1 MTRDPPRNP
10 DERIEPTLDWQRVE
24 FRSSPRPPAP
34 AWRRRSRWRWIVGI
48 VVVLAVALV
57 LFRQPL
63 SDWLWSGSRVQ
74 ALLDEGDAALRS
86 GRLESA
92 RQKFEAAQ
100 ALDGDRSE
108 ARAGLARVANAALGQ
123 ARAATQ
129 AGDYERARQA
139 MALAR
144 ELQAPRAETE
154 TVAGELRE
162 REASGAGI
170 AGLLQQAEAA
180 RAAHRLDGD
189 ANAALPL
196 YRRVLALQPN
206 RTEALEGREDALS
219 ELLQQARQALTAGEL
234 ARGATL
240 IAAAQGYDSGHV
252 DLPEAQA
259 LLSRAIDQ
267 QRQRADADL
276 RGQRLPQALA
286 GYMAVQALAA
296 GDAAQ
301 TEAASRGIERVAQA
315 YARQSRRLAGDF
327 EFKQAEAA
335 LAMARE
341 LAPQS
346 AEVRE
351 ASEYLE
357 RTQKN
362 RGSRSGIAASPQN
375 RQRAQ
380 TLLAEMARAEARGDW
395 IEPPG
400 DSAYDK
406 LRAAQ
411 SLAPADPSVIAA
423 ARRLLPAV
431 RGCFESELRGNRPRG
446 AHACYDAWQALDPDN
461 PGLATARR
469 RLAQSWVS
477 VGDERLGTGDVAYA
491 REALQRARSLDAR
504 APGLGQLQVRVNS
517 VRAP

>member
-1 MTRDPPRNP
+1 MTRDPSRNP
-10 DERIEPTLDWQRVE
+10 DERIEPTLDWQQVE
-24 FRSSPRPPAP
+24 FRSSARPSTP
-34 AWRRRSRWRWIVGI
+34 AWRRRSRWRWIAGF
-48 VVVLAVALV
+48 VVVLALVLV

-63 SDWLWSGSRVQ
+63 SEWLWSGSRVQ
-74 ALLDEGDAALRS
+74 ALLDEGDAALRA
-86 GRLESA
+86 GRLEGA
-92 RQKFEAAQ
+92 RQKFDAAQ

-129 AGDYERARQA
+129 GGDFERADKA
-139 MALAR
+139 LALAR

-162 REASGAGI
+162 RVATRAGI
-170 AGLLQQAEAA
+170 DGLLQQAEAA

-189 ANAALPL
+189 ADAALPL

-206 RTEALEGREDALS
+206 RTEALEGREDGLS
-219 ELLQQARQALTAGEL
+219 ELLQQARQALAAGEL

-240 IAAAQGYDSGHV
+240 VAAAQGYDPGHV

-259 LLSRAIDQ
+259 LLSRAIER

-276 RGQRLPQALA
+276 RGQRLAQALA
-286 GYMAVQALAA
+286 GYTAVQALAA
-296 GDAAQ
+296 NDANQ
-301 TEAASRGIERVAQA
+301 TAAATRGIEKIAQA
-315 YARQSRRLAGDF
+315 YAKQSRKFAGDF
-327 EFKQAEAA
+327 DFRQAEAA
-335 LAMARE
+335 LAKARE

-351 ASEYLE
+351 AGEYLE
-357 RTQKN
+357 RTRNN
-362 RGSRSGIAASPQN
+362 RSQRTRVAASPQY
-375 RQRAQ
+375 RQRVQ
-380 TLLAEMARAEARGDW
+380 TLLDDMARAEARGDW

-411 SLAPADPSVIAA
+411 SLAPSDPAVTGA
-423 ARRLLPAV
+423 ARRLQPAV

-461 PGLATARR
+461 PGLAAARR

-491 REALQRARSLDAR
+491 REALRRARSLDAR
-504 APGLGQLQVRVNS
+504 ASGLEQLQARVDS
-517 VRAP
+517 VRMP

>member
-10 DERIEPTLDWQRVE
+10 DERIEPTLDWRQVE
-24 FRSSPRPPAP
+24 FRSSPRPPSP
-34 AWRRRSRWRWIVGI
+34 VWRRRSRWRWIAGI
-48 VVVLAVALV
+48 VVLAVALV
-57 LFRQPL
+57 LLRQPL

-74 ALLDEGDAALRS
+74 ALLDEGDAALRA
-86 GRLESA
+86 GRLDGA

-129 AGDYERARQA
+129 VGDFERARRA

-154 TVAGELRE
+154 TVAGEMRE
-162 REASGAGI
+162 REATRAGI

-219 ELLQQARQALTAGEL
+219 ELLQQARQALAAGEL

-240 IAAAQGYDSGHV
+240 VAAAQGYDPGHV

-259 LLSRAIDQ
+259 LLSRAIEQ

-276 RGQRLPQALA
+276 RDQRLPQALA

-296 GDAAQ
+296 NDANQ
-301 TEAASRGIERVAQA
+301 TAAAARGIEKIAQA
-315 YARQSRRLAGDF
+315 YAKQSRKLAGDF
-327 EFKQAEAA
+327 DFEQAEAA

-346 AEVRE
+346 AEVGE
-351 ASEYLE
+351 AAEYLQ

-362 RGSRSGIAASPQN
+362 RGQRSGVAASPQN

-380 TLLAEMARAEARGDW
+380 ALLTDMARAEARGDW

-411 SLAPADPSVIAA
+411 SLAPSDPAVVAA
-423 ARRLLPAV
+423 AQRLLPAV
-431 RGCFESELRGNRPRG
+431 RGCFESELRSNRPRG
-446 AHACYDAWQALDPDN
+446 AHACYDAWQALDSDN
-461 PGLATARR
+461 PGLPTARR

-491 REALQRARSLDAR
+491 REALQRARTLDTR
-504 APGLGQLQVRVNS
+504 APGLAQLQARVDNVRT
-517 VRAP
+517 P